1 MKRISRFRIAAAV
14 MMLLASSVASS
25 QLIDEEAIKAWGTPI
40 GEDAIAKLVS
50 DRSWHIDWA
59 ACMGGSDGC
68 KTYWDF
74 ASDGTVCARGIDA
87 TSDSK
92 CADEGK
98 WRIEKTSLC
107 WELTWM
113 GGGSG
118 YKSTCILI
126 KKTAGGGY
134 EATRSKGLGI
144 TFFRFSLA
152 SN

>member
-1 MKRISRFRIAAAV
+1 ML
-14 MMLLASSVASS
+14 LLASSVANS

-40 GEDAIAKLVS
+40 GGDAIAELVS
-50 DRSWHIDWA
+50 DRAWHIDWA

-74 ASDGTVCARGIDA
+74 ASDGTLCARGIDA
-87 TSDSK
+87 TRDSK

-98 WRIEKTSLC
+98 WRIDKASLC

-126 KKTAGGGY
+126 KKAGGGGY
-134 EATRSKGLGI
+134 ETTRSNGLGI
-144 TFFRFSLA
+144 TFFRFSLV
-152 SN
+152 NN